1 MVSRRLRNR
10 VSLGVLEEDAQ
21 LDKKLETPVKSPQ
34 SPVDTLQRTR
44 LTRSTFK
51 KVDDFLLWFQ
61 TPTQRQSSRCS
72 NGTPMLPPDM
82 ETPETPRR
90 QLRQKLVHTQASA
103 EESPRR
109 SARNGRWLK
118 STSPG
123 ERLSQQG
130 GCDGGNSEPED
141 GEELSEVQRTE
152 PLDRESEKET
162 EQTTPRMP
170 QPDTGAEN
178 LQQTRNSDGRWL
190 LKVHSGKRRSPTSD
204 SKRDTG
210 VKCNANDDDSPVT
223 EIEAP
228 DAESEKTKKHQNYA
242 RRKSQR
248 ISNQLRPHSSTTHYE
263 DICLGHNASK
273 PEEDEDTNCRP
284 DAAEQSEMQT
294 SNIKGRV
301 EEELEVKKL
310 EQDHVE
316 MDKEEGKEGPGPC
329 DISASFELEPGS
341 LSGTD
346 ACRSSTQE
354 EDEGMNCRR
363 DIAEQSEMQ
372 TSNLCRTV
380 KEELEVAKV
389 DEDHV
394 EMDKEAGKEGPGP
407 CDISANFVLEPGS
420 LSGTDACRRSTQGD
434 SNSVSRIKIGIA
446 CVDWK
451 LACET
456 MSGRREAQA
465 EEPDAEEAPP
475 GAGGHGGRAEAS
487 CPESLPRGSERGEI
501 SSAPMQET
509 ANGEERPVLHTKA
522 TASRREVLLNET
534 HGEATGNGECMV
546 ECAQHSGQIG
556 TALNDT
562 APRKSEN
569 FGPIANKGHL
579 ENSSPSKLRSENV
592 MAVKTHLS
600 GSQTSDIE
608 ARRINLPGSAI
619 LETEATGTN
628 LFGSSI
634 AEPNSGG
641 TNLPTSFISE
651 LQPEA
656 TDLPGSTILKAGANL
671 FGSPMSEPDGGGTSL
686 PGSFVMETDG
696 EGANL
701 PEVTTLEADGRTN
714 LPGSHVSEPEAGG
727 TGVPGATISESE
739 RAPSLTSQLQHKQ
752 RMANAEGLSTSPWES
767 EHRSVETSVTSNGQ
781 RLENG
786 GGELLLPPAEFGVC
800 DLKTT
805 GTDFKLL
812 EEHSIRK
819 ETSALNICADFLASP
834 REERAGEQVSVL
846 AKCWGA
852 TLGAE
857 GNSRLALEIPSSLS
871 ISETEAAVADSAS
884 EVAAKNQDG
893 NAALKLK
900 DVQLG
905 RPAGE
910 QAIQGGT
917 GDGPGASAAR
927 GSQGGL
933 KDPPTPKRSRRRRRR
948 RGRKSCSCVQAG
960 CESRGTDA
968 LPDVMALDG
977 GQQTAGLTVP
987 MSPTGAVQTSGCGVK
1002 ESFSEGPRDV
1012 GANDTKFVCV
1022 KIILNCDQTDHQ
1034 TERAVQTEADVEGG
1048 VISEPLM
1055 VGEETGGMMRKLET
1069 DKAEMLVAFE
1079 EVEGENDQTEAIAM
1093 NLDQK
1098 WKTRKWRKAK
1108 RRPSQ
1113 RCG

>member
-1 MVSRRLRNR
+1 MDWQNWIKVSRRLRNR

-51 KVDDFLLWFQ
+51 KVED
-61 TPTQRQSSRCS
+61 
-72 NGTPMLPPDM
+72 
-82 ETPETPRR
+82 
-90 QLRQKLVHTQASA
+90 ASA

-301 EEELEVKKL
+301 AEELEVKKL

-346 ACRSSTQE
+346 ACRSSTQGDGNSE

-434 SNSVSRIKIGIA
+434 SNSG
-446 CVDWK
+446 
-451 LACET
+451 
-456 MSGRREAQA
+456 
-465 EEPDAEEAPP
+465 
-475 GAGGHGGRAEAS
+475 
-487 CPESLPRGSERGEI
+487 
-501 SSAPMQET
+501 
-509 ANGEERPVLHTKA
+509 
-522 TASRREVLLNET
+522 
-534 HGEATGNGECMV
+534 
-546 ECAQHSGQIG
+546 
-556 TALNDT
+556 
-562 APRKSEN
+562 
-569 FGPIANKGHL
+569 
-579 ENSSPSKLRSENV
+579 
-592 MAVKTHLS
+592 
-600 GSQTSDIE
+600 
-608 ARRINLPGSAI
+608 
-619 LETEATGTN
+619 
-628 LFGSSI
+628 
-634 AEPNSGG
+634 
-641 TNLPTSFISE
+641 
-651 LQPEA
+651 
-656 TDLPGSTILKAGANL
+656 
-671 FGSPMSEPDGGGTSL
+671 
-686 PGSFVMETDG
+686 
-696 EGANL
+696 
-701 PEVTTLEADGRTN
+701 
-714 LPGSHVSEPEAGG
+714 
-727 TGVPGATISESE
+727 
-739 RAPSLTSQLQHKQ
+739 
-752 RMANAEGLSTSPWES
+752 
-767 EHRSVETSVTSNGQ
+767 
-781 RLENG
+781 
-786 GGELLLPPAEFGVC
+786 
-800 DLKTT
+800 
-805 GTDFKLL
+805 
-812 EEHSIRK
+812 
-819 ETSALNICADFLASP
+819 
-834 REERAGEQVSVL
+834 
-846 AKCWGA
+846 
-852 TLGAE
+852 
-857 GNSRLALEIPSSLS
+857 
-871 ISETEAAVADSAS
+871 
-884 EVAAKNQDG
+884 
-893 NAALKLK
+893 
-900 DVQLG
+900 
-905 RPAGE
+905 
-910 QAIQGGT
+910 
-917 GDGPGASAAR
+917 
-927 GSQGGL
+927 
-933 KDPPTPKRSRRRRRR
+933 
-948 RGRKSCSCVQAG
+948 
-960 CESRGTDA
+960 
-968 LPDVMALDG
+968 
-977 GQQTAGLTVP
+977 
-987 MSPTGAVQTSGCGVK
+987 
-1002 ESFSEGPRDV
+1002 
-1012 GANDTKFVCV
+1012 
-1022 KIILNCDQTDHQ
+1022 
-1034 TERAVQTEADVEGG
+1034 AVQTEADVEGG

-1093 NLDQK
+1093 NLDQEVEDQEMEK
-1098 WKTRKWRKAK
+1098 SEETPKSALRLIVSNLDSSKNFGELQIAIISFFMVRKLSVTSITLKKSRKRGHVTFVSGKDVNRALKYDGQQVLGRALQLRRPQRVQKPVAIVKGRKRKLKESDRETASPSSAKKKSALKSALLARKESVTLLRKKKKKTREQAKTAEKGEESPPPKKKKRGQEIGRFAFIAFETSEAAASALSEGGVECKGKRIRLKHTCPKSNEERKILVLKNLPRPLSKKYLKSVFHNAVAIRVSQDKQSHGISQVEYRTAK
-1108 RRPSQ
+1108 EAKAALKGLREQGVPPGQAICVASMEEMKKRLECKPGRSGSICSLFVWGLSTETTVEMLKSTFKGAVNARLSQ
-1113 RCG
+1113 KAGSRSALVDFRTAADAARMRVEMQGVEIDGHKVKLFFANFASGMQGASRDPRVI